1 MYKRKKITAL
11 ILIIF
16 WMMIIFIFSNM
27 PSEISDEK
35 SRFVVNFISMLGLD
49 INGGFADVLNH
60 IVRKSAHFTEYAIL
74 FILIFNWLKYYFK
87 LTPGLVLSLI
97 FVFLYACTD
106 EFHQLFVPGRA
117 GRFTD
122 VLIDTC
128 GGAFAMIITYF
139 YTTRIGHFS
148 KRIRVF

>member
-1 MYKRKKITAL
+1 MYKRKKTIAF
-11 ILIIF
+11 ILIIL
-16 WMMIIFIFSNM
+16 WMMIIFLFSNM
-27 PSEISDEK
+27 PGEVSDEK
-35 SRFVVNFISMLGLD
+35 SMFVVNFISMLGLD
-49 INGGFADVLNH
+49 INSGFADFLNH
-60 IVRKSAHFTEYAIL
+60 VVRKSAHFTEYAIL

-87 LTPGLVLSLI
+87 LTPALVFSLL

-106 EFHQLFVPGRA
+106 EFHQLYVPGRS

-122 VLIDTC
+122 VLIDTS
-128 GGAFAMIITYF
+128 GGLFALIITYF